1 MLTRLTAPAA
11 LVTLA
16 EAKQALRIYH
26 DRDDDFLTQCIAAAT
41 EYLDGPNGIVGQMIG
56 SQQWAWKTAW
66 FTDPLRLPIGPVAT
80 VDSVKYLDLNGVE
93 QTLSSAVYYLF
104 RDARGPYLALVP
116 GQSWPATMGRD
127 DAVTVTFTGG
137 IAPTPAPIKSA
148 ILLLASHMNEFRE
161 EQVTEQTF
169 PTGFGLFD
177 LIAPYRRVF

>member
-1 MLTRLTAPAA
+1 MLTRLVAPSAV
-11 LVTLA
+11 VTLA
-16 EAKQALRIYH
+16 EAKDALRIYH
-26 DRDDDFLTQCIAAAT
+26 TRDDDFLTQSIAAAI
-41 EYLDGPNGIVGQMIG
+41 EYLDGPSGVLGQLLG

-66 FTDPLRLPIGPVAT
+66 FTTPLRIPLGPVAT
-80 VDSVKYLDLNGVE
+80 VDSVKYLDTTGVE

-104 RDARGPYLALVP
+104 QDARGPYLALVP

-137 IAPTPAPIKSA
+137 ISPIPAQIKSG
-148 ILLLASHMNEFRE
+148 ILLLTSHLNQFRE